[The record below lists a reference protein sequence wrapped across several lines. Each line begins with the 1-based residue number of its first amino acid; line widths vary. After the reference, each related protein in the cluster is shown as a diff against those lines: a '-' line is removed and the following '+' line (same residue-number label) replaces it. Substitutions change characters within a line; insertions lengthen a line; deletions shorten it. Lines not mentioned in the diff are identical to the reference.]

1 MKLTK
6 AQRLFMKAGFVDN
19 MLRAYAA
26 SFRTL
31 RANSHAYALT
41 AQEVRILRRERKR
54 AIRAAL
60 EEWQKEERSTV
71 LRAINEQLMY

>member
-6 AQRLFMKAGFVDN
+6 AQRLFMKAGIIDCR
-19 MLRAYAA
+19 LRVYAA

-31 RANSHAYALT
+31 RANSLAYALT
-41 AQEVRILRRERKR
+41 AQEARILRSERKR
-54 AIRAAL
+54 VIRAAL
-60 EEWQKEERSTV
+60 EEWQREERSTV

>member
-1 MKLTK
+1 
-6 AQRLFMKAGFVDN
+6 MKAGIVDCR
-19 MLRAYAA
+19 LRIYAA

-31 RANSHAYALT
+31 RANSQAYALT
-41 AQEVRILRRERKR
+41 AQEVRILRRERKK

-60 EEWQKEERSTV
+60 EAWQEEERSTV

>member
-1 MKLTK
+1 MKLTR
-6 AQRLFMKAGFVDN
+6 AQRLFMQAGIVDCR
-19 MLRAYAA
+19 LRIYAA

-31 RANSHAYALT
+31 RANSRAYALT

-54 AIRAAL
+54 AICAAL
-60 EEWQKEERSTV
+60 EAWQEEERSTV